1 MNKKSISKIS
11 LATTPMMIVLGLLIS
26 GAPAKAESEDA
37 ACSNRTI
44 RGAYGFAI
52 EGQILAIPKAPAL
65 LVPLPL
71 RAVAITTFDGKGNL
85 TQVDH
90 YVVNGA
96 PPSQEWQSSSG
107 TYTVNPN
114 CTGALTLIVPG
125 NPLSPFN
132 LYFVVLRQGKEIRT
146 VVNADLVSSV
156 GIKIE

>member
-1 MNKKSISKIS
+1 MNKKSISRIS
-11 LATTPMMIVLGLLIS
+11 TVATPMMMVFGLLIS
-26 GAPAKAESEDA
+26 GASAKAQSEDA

-52 EGQILAIPKAPAL
+52 EGLILAIPGVPPLPA
-65 LVPLPL
+65 PLPL

-96 PPSQEWQSSSG
+96 PPPVEWQASSG

-114 CTGALTLIVPG
+114 CTGTLTLIVPG

-146 VVNADLVSSV
+146 VVNANLVGSV
-156 GIKIE
+156 GVKIE